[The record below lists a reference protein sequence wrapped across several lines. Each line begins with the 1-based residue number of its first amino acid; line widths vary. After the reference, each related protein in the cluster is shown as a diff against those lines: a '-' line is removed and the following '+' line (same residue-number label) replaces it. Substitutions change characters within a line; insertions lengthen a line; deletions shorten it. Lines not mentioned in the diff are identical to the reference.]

1 MNPELNLPRGGF
13 ASLQNLRALEAA
25 LGWSPGVH
33 KAVQA
38 LIRGLARKWLDT
50 RMPYR
55 RQSTVA
61 VRGICQR
68 VGETFPDLPRY
79 KDDWHVRGYLR
90 HYLSVVPG
98 APRDQRVGI
107 SQRRKRSCQRKTGAK
122 GRRAQ
127 QETPSAE
134 VYLTGPD
141 GHSQGAKPG
150 GEGTDQVTVVGA
162 NGPATNG
169 GPPAA
174 APLIA
179 DVSRLPGENHV
190 DVRRHWPKL
199 PIFSVVSSGE
209 SLWVHPSTAVACN
222 LVSSAAAKRLGA
234 RLTGVGV
241 GMPLVTFSVNFNGL
255 VEEVEAVVA
264 DEIPHHVDLLL
275 GNVWMRTHKGLY
287 ALDTGNYLFEARRE
301 GKLSYY
307 SFAACS
313 RM

>member
-1 MNPELNLPRGGF
+1 
-13 ASLQNLRALEAA
+13 
-25 LGWSPGVH
+25 
-33 KAVQA
+33 
-38 LIRGLARKWLDT
+38 
-50 RMPYR
+50 MPYR

-134 VYLTGPD
+134 VYLTGPND
-141 GHSQGAKPG
+141 QSQGAKRG
-150 GEGTDQVTVVGA
+150 GGGTAQVTVA
-162 NGPATNG
+162 ADRPASDG
-169 GPPAA
+169 GPAA
-174 APLIA
+174 AAPPISDGA
-179 DVSRLPGENHV
+179 QLPGNTHV
-190 DVRRHWPKL
+190 DVQGGWAEL
-199 PIFSVVSSGE
+199 PIFSVVSKGE

-234 RLTGVGV
+234 KITKADVDLPFVS
-241 GMPLVTFSVNFNGL
+241 FIADFNGL
-255 VEEVEAVVA
+255 VEEVEAGVA
-264 DEIPHHVDLLL
+264 DQIPHDVDLVL
-275 GNVWMRTHKGLY
+275 GNNWIRGHKGLH
-287 ALDTGNYLFEARRE
+287 AWSTNNYLFEARIE
-301 GKLSYY
+301 GGLSFY
-307 SFAACS
+307 SFDARAPV
-313 RM
+313 